1 MKIIIVGAGKV
12 GYSIAALLAEEGH
25 DITIID
31 RDGDT
36 IQALSNDLDV
46 ICVEGSAT
54 NPETLR
60 EAGAASADLLLA
72 ATEQD
77 EVNMICGITARK
89 LGTAHVIARVRDPEY
104 LHQTE
109 FLREALGLSV
119 LVNPEYECAKEIS
132 RTLRFPGAVRVDAF
146 SKGSLEI
153 AELKIP
159 AGGKLEGLALKE
171 LTKRFGAKVLV
182 SVVER
187 DGDALIP
194 NGNFELRA
202 GDRLSVT
209 GDARELRRFFT
220 AIGEYKR
227 PVRRVMIMGG
237 GRSSVYL
244 TRMLQENGISARKLG
259 TAHVIARVR
268 DPEYLH
274 QTEFLREALGL
285 SVLVNP
291 EYECAKEISRT
302 LRFPGAVRV
311 DAFSKGSLEIAEL
324 KIPEG
329 GRLAGLALKEL
340 PKRFGAKVL
349 VSVVERGGDALIPNG
364 NFELRAGDRLSVTGD
379 SRELRRFFTAI
390 GEYKR
395 PVRRVMLMGGGRS
408 SVYLTRMLQ
417 ENGISVTVVERDR
430 ERCDQLCDLIPEA
443 HVVCGDATNSDVLQE
458 DGLSSADAFV
468 ALTGDDEDNI
478 ITSLYAKNRG
488 ISKVVVKVNRDYL
501 SEIIENVGLNSVVSP
516 KEIVSQQLARY
527 VRAMSNSLGGSME
540 TLYRL
545 ADGKVEALEFK
556 VSADSACVNI
566 PLKDLKLRPNIL
578 ICALIRGSRSIR
590 AA

>member
-1 MKIIIVGAGKV
+1 MKIIIAGAGKV
-12 GYSIAALLAEEGH
+12 GQSVAALLAQEGH

-31 RDGDT
+31 KDPDT
-36 IQALSNDLDV
+36 IQELSNELDV

-54 NPETLR
+54 NSEILR
-60 EAGAASADLLLA
+60 EAGAENADLLLA

-77 EVNMICGITARK
+77 EVNMIC
-89 LGTAHVIARVRDPEY
+89 
-104 LHQTE
+104 
-109 FLREALGLSV
+109 
-119 LVNPEYECAKEIS
+119 
-132 RTLRFPGAVRVDAF
+132 
-146 SKGSLEI
+146 
-153 AELKIP
+153 
-159 AGGKLEGLALKE
+159 
-171 LTKRFGAKVLV
+171 
-182 SVVER
+182 
-187 DGDALIP
+187 
-194 NGNFELRA
+194 
-202 GDRLSVT
+202 
-209 GDARELRRFFT
+209 
-220 AIGEYKR
+220 
-227 PVRRVMIMGG
+227 
-237 GRSSVYL
+237 
-244 TRMLQENGISARKLG
+244 GISARKLG

-329 GRLAGLALKEL
+329 GMLAGLALKEL

-578 ICALIRGSRSIR
+578 ICALIRGSKSIIPDGNSR
-590 AA
+590 ILPGDHAVIVTAAGKLQNMDAIVAD

>member
-1 MKIIIVGAGKV
+1 MKIIIAGAGKV
-12 GYSIAALLAEEGH
+12 GQSVAALLAQEGH

-31 RDGDT
+31 KDPDT
-36 IQALSNDLDV
+36 IQELSNELDV

-54 NPETLR
+54 NPEVLR
-60 EAGAASADLLLA
+60 EAGAEKADLLLA

-77 EVNMICGITARK
+77 EVNMIC
-89 LGTAHVIARVRDPEY
+89 
-104 LHQTE
+104 
-109 FLREALGLSV
+109 
-119 LVNPEYECAKEIS
+119 
-132 RTLRFPGAVRVDAF
+132 
-146 SKGSLEI
+146 
-153 AELKIP
+153 
-159 AGGKLEGLALKE
+159 
-171 LTKRFGAKVLV
+171 
-182 SVVER
+182 
-187 DGDALIP
+187 
-194 NGNFELRA
+194 
-202 GDRLSVT
+202 
-209 GDARELRRFFT
+209 
-220 AIGEYKR
+220 
-227 PVRRVMIMGG
+227 
-237 GRSSVYL
+237 
-244 TRMLQENGISARKLG
+244 GISARKLG

-578 ICALIRGSRSIR
+578 ICALIRGSKSIIPDGNSR
-590 AA
+590 ILPGDHAVIVTAAGKLQNMDAIVAD

>member
-1 MKIIIVGAGKV
+1 MKIIIAGAGKV
-12 GYSIAALLAEEGH
+12 GRSVAALLAQEGH

-31 RDGDT
+31 KDPDT
-36 IQALSNDLDV
+36 IQELSNELDV

-54 NPETLR
+54 NPEVLR
-60 EAGAASADLLLA
+60 EAGAEKADLLLA

-77 EVNMICGITARK
+77 EVNMICGISARK
-89 LGTAHVIARVRDPEY
+89 LGTAHVISRVRDPEY

-146 SKGSLEI
+146 SKGS
-153 AELKIP
+153 
-159 AGGKLEGLALKE
+159 
-171 LTKRFGAKVLV
+171 V
-182 SVVER
+182 
-187 DGDALIP
+187 
-194 NGNFELRA
+194 
-202 GDRLSVT
+202 
-209 GDARELRRFFT
+209 
-220 AIGEYKR
+220 
-227 PVRRVMIMGG
+227 
-237 GRSSVYL
+237 
-244 TRMLQENGISARKLG
+244 
-259 TAHVIARVR
+259 
-268 DPEYLH
+268 
-274 QTEFLREALGL
+274 
-285 SVLVNP
+285 
-291 EYECAKEISRT
+291 
-302 LRFPGAVRV
+302 
-311 DAFSKGSLEIAEL
+311 EIAEL

-329 GRLAGLALKEL
+329 GKLAGLALKEL

-501 SEIIENVGLNSVVSP
+501 SEIIENVGLSSVVSP

-578 ICALIRGSRSIR
+578 ICALIRGSKSIIPDGNSR
-590 AA
+590 ILPGDHAVIVTAAGKLQNMDAIVAD

>member
-1 MKIIIVGAGKV
+1 MKIIIAGAGKV
-12 GYSIAALLAEEGH
+12 GKSVAALLNQEGH

-31 RDGDT
+31 KDPDT
-36 IQALSNDLDV
+36 IQELSNELDV
-46 ICVEGSAT
+46 ICVEGGAT
-54 NPETLR
+54 NSELLR
-60 EAGAASADLLLA
+60 EAGAEKADLLLA

-77 EVNMICGITARK
+77 EVNMICGI
-89 LGTAHVIARVRDPEY
+89 
-104 LHQTE
+104 
-109 FLREALGLSV
+109 
-119 LVNPEYECAKEIS
+119 
-132 RTLRFPGAVRVDAF
+132 
-146 SKGSLEI
+146 
-153 AELKIP
+153 
-159 AGGKLEGLALKE
+159 
-171 LTKRFGAKVLV
+171 
-182 SVVER
+182 
-187 DGDALIP
+187 
-194 NGNFELRA
+194 
-202 GDRLSVT
+202 
-209 GDARELRRFFT
+209 
-220 AIGEYKR
+220 
-227 PVRRVMIMGG
+227 
-237 GRSSVYL
+237 
-244 TRMLQENGISARKLG
+244 SARRLG

-329 GRLAGLALKEL
+329 GKLSGLALKEL

-379 SRELRRFFTAI
+379 SRELRRFFTAV

-395 PVRRVMLMGGGRS
+395 PVRRVMIMGGGRS

-417 ENGISVTVVERDR
+417 ENGIAVTVVERDR
-430 ERCDQLCDLIPEA
+430 ARCDTLCDLIPDA
-443 HVVCGDATNSDVLQE
+443 HVVCGDATSSDVLQE

-488 ISKVVVKVNRDYL
+488 VNKVIVKVNREYL
-501 SEIIENVGLNSVVSP
+501 SEIIENVGLSSVVSP

-578 ICALIRGSRSIR
+578 ICALIRGSRSIIPDGSSR
-590 AA
+590 ILPGDHAVIVTAAGKLQNMDAIIAD

>member
-1 MKIIIVGAGKV
+1 MKIIMAGAGKV
-12 GYSIAALLAEEGH
+12 GRSVAALLAQEGH
-25 DITIID
+25 DITVID
-31 RDGDT
+31 KDPDT
-36 IQALSNDLDV
+36 IQTLSNELDV

-54 NPETLR
+54 NPEVLR
-60 EAGAASADLLLA
+60 EAGAEKADLLLA

-77 EVNMICGITARK
+77 EVNMIC
-89 LGTAHVIARVRDPEY
+89 
-104 LHQTE
+104 
-109 FLREALGLSV
+109 
-119 LVNPEYECAKEIS
+119 
-132 RTLRFPGAVRVDAF
+132 
-146 SKGSLEI
+146 
-153 AELKIP
+153 
-159 AGGKLEGLALKE
+159 
-171 LTKRFGAKVLV
+171 
-182 SVVER
+182 
-187 DGDALIP
+187 
-194 NGNFELRA
+194 
-202 GDRLSVT
+202 
-209 GDARELRRFFT
+209 
-220 AIGEYKR
+220 
-227 PVRRVMIMGG
+227 
-237 GRSSVYL
+237 
-244 TRMLQENGISARKLG
+244 GISARKLG

-578 ICALIRGSRSIR
+578 ICALIRGNKSIIPDGNSRILPGDHAVIVT
-590 AA
+590 AAGKLQNMDAIVAD